1 MDYAGG
7 FKPIDIW
14 GTNVQSNPSPHT
26 HTHTQVLASQKEEFQ
41 MKMESLAYRKDELE
55 KKELRLRESLL
66 KFDKF
71 LEENDRYCEI
81 KMTGILIYSTPVY
94 QGYSK
99 V

>member
-1 MDYAGG
+1 MSSQIHPHTHTHAH
-7 FKPIDIW
+7 
-14 GTNVQSNPSPHT
+14 TRTHT

-71 LEENDRYCEI
+71 LEENDRYFNL
-81 KMTGILIYSTPVY
+81 KYTVVQSTRA
-94 QGYSK
+94 
-99 V
+99 